1 MERRVS
7 IKRIY
12 QSYRVIFRVALL
24 PSELFIIFIACVFV
38 LGILPQPTGF
48 GISYLSSG
56 YVIFEDPC
64 YLRAFV
70 KSSKWTASWKSSC
83 WFDFYCNVTVLLG
96 LKAANGFWISL
107 LFLPGSCYNV
117 YSFEILGFTRALAC
131 VRTDVPPPSSL
142 ALLLIFSVGGGTL
155 VHGSLVSTRYSFPD
169 TRWTEEIN

>member
-48 GISYLSSG
+48 GTSYLSSG

-70 KSSKWTASWKSSC
+70 KSSKWTDS
-83 WFDFYCNVTVLLG
+83 
-96 LKAANGFWISL
+96 
-107 LFLPGSCYNV
+107 
-117 YSFEILGFTRALAC
+117 
-131 VRTDVPPPSSL
+131 
-142 ALLLIFSVGGGTL
+142 
-155 VHGSLVSTRYSFPD
+155 
-169 TRWTEEIN
+169 